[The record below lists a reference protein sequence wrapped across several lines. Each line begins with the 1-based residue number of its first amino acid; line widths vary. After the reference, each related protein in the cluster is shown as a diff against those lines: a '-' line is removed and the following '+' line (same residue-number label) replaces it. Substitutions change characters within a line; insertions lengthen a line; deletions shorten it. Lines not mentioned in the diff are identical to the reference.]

1 MKCLSRYSYVMKLQI
16 NKVTITISDRLM
28 KKLIITAVLASLF
41 CFGASAKSLKVY
53 SVTGNVTQK
62 SGAAWNKVAKA
73 NVLTDAATVKINPSS
88 SLRVLDPSTRQIYT
102 FSSPGEFNLGALL
115 KQSAKENGSLTGKI
129 GAESR
134 RQMAANSSKSHK
146 AVGAATRA
154 TLDEEVLEALYTAL
168 VTGFAAGQDT
178 GVLTMTERPLED
190 GLFTVSLTN
199 TSDEPVYANLFAK
212 SDDGHWASVLEFD
225 NDETALLIAPG
236 ATVSL
241 DHIVLVRMPGDKLV
255 AVGFDQQFE
264 GEELNDMFAEE
275 FEPGETKASN
285 VSLFFLK

>member
-1 MKCLSRYSYVMKLQI
+1 
-16 NKVTITISDRLM
+16 M
-28 KKLIITAVLASLF
+28 KKTIITLAVATLLCA
-41 CFGASAKSLKVY
+41 GASAKNLKVY
-53 SVTGNVTQK
+53 SVTGNVTK
-62 SGAAWNKVAKA
+62 KEGTAWNKVAKA

-88 SLRVLDPSTRQIYT
+88 TLRVLDTSTRQIYT
-102 FSSPGEFNLGALL
+102 FSTPGEFNLGTLL
-115 KQSAKENGSLTGKI
+115 RQSAKENGSLTGKI

-134 RQMAANSSKSHK
+134 RQMAASSTKSHK

-168 VTGFAAGQDT
+168 VTGFEAGEDT
-178 GVLTMTERPLED
+178 GVLTMTKTPLEED
-190 GLFTVSLTN
+190 LFTVSLTN

-212 SDDGHWASVLEFD
+212 SEDGPWASVLEFD

-236 ATVSL
+236 ATVAL
-241 DHIVLVRMPGDKLV
+241 DHIVLAQMPGDRLV

-275 FEPGETKASN
+275 FEPGETKAGN
-285 VSLFFLK
+285 VSLYFLK